1 MKFSFKRI
9 ISTGKFIPEIDGLRF
24 LAIISVVILH
34 LRSWLI
40 KHYNFSSQSDV
51 FDFSFFDSLTLRGD
65 IGVKLFFIISG
76 FILAIPF
83 ANFYLLKEIKVNL
96 KNYFLRRLTRLEPPY
111 VIVMTTLLLF
121 YVYVVKSIS
130 MFDGLLRYLSSVFYV
145 HNFVY
150 PDQRPFL
157 NGVAW
162 SLEIEVQ
169 FYILAPI
176 VALIFL
182 IKDTILRRSLVIII
196 IIFSIYFNFFILKL
210 KFISII
216 NFFHFFLV
224 GFLLADLYVTK
235 YFIFNKTKLDSFI
248 AILILVSIFL
258 FRSDNFD
265 TTFQK
270 FIFELV
276 RLNCIFIF
284 LYFIIFHKA
293 LRFFSYKIITN
304 IGGMC
309 YSIYLLHVPIIIVF
323 GKLILKFSFSN
334 HNFINIS
341 IYSILIIAIII
352 LISSLFFLFVERPC
366 MDKNCIKKLFKNKN
380 DDSKDESTLS
390 N

>member
-284 LYFIIFHKA
+284 YYYIIFHKA